1 VPEGTLPENAPAD
14 AQDAPPVGEPAP
26 ASEGAVEEGS
36 GHEDVVPAARFN
48 GLMGAY
54 QKLKNE
60 QDARIAALQAE
71 LDAVRTQQ
79 PKEETPVVSDAS
91 TTAAEVAALK
101 EMLLQER
108 LDAAKARALQEHP
121 EAAPFADLIVA
132 NSPEEVR
139 DLAKTIADRV
149 KSAFAASAPA
159 PASGEPAPQGEP
171 APATPAAPA
180 DASSEAPAPAAP
192 AAPVVGGAAT
202 VPGDLNPNERLKQAI
217 ANRDFAGYLQ
227 AKFEMAAQAPAE

>member
-1 VPEGTLPENAPAD
+1 
-14 AQDAPPVGEPAP
+14 
-26 ASEGAVEEGS
+26 
-36 GHEDVVPAARFN
+36 
-48 GLMGAY
+48 M
-54 QKLKNE
+54 
-60 QDARIAALQAE
+60 
-71 LDAVRTQQ
+71 
-79 PKEETPVVSDAS
+79 SDAS

-159 PASGEPAPQGEP
+159 PSEEPAPSE
-171 APATPAAPA
+171 ATTEAPAAPA
-180 DASSEAPAPAAP
+180 AAAPAAPAPAAP

-217 ANRDFAGYLQ
+217 ATRDFPAYLQ
-227 AKFEMAAQAPAE
+227 AKFEMSSQAPAE